1 MKSAK
6 FRDVE
11 RVTPEMETMGNYN
24 EQDEES
30 YSPLGFRDDVMIEG
44 EESDFGFEIEDN
56 TASEDH
62 EEAEWTPDEQFRLLY
77 VYFKDMAVESLLTAK
92 EEIEV
97 SAQIK
102 KCEFKSR
109 ELTSHIQKLSKKR
122 ESFTGKKK
130 VVNTAITEKVLT
142 KRIESLMAFVKVYSE
157 RANEL
162 KERFVK
168 ANLRLVVSIS
178 KRYMG
183 RGLPLTDL
191 IQEGNVGLMRAVERF
206 DHTKGY
212 KFSTY
217 ASWWIHQAISRALLD
232 QTRTIRVPVYV
243 LEQASKV
250 YRISSMLHKEL
261 GRKPLPAEV
270 AEVAG
275 ISVEGVKRILESTND
290 AARLDTPILDG
301 EKTTLLDFIS
311 DDNSPAPDSVMA
323 TTALTHEIRDAL
335 NILTSRE
342 EEIIRLRF
350 GIDQDSTYTLDEIG
364 RRFDLTRERIRQI
377 EKRALEKLASSEMGE
392 ILRSFLAR

>member
-6 FRDVE
+6 FREAE
-11 RVTPEMETMGNYN
+11 RVTPEIGSMENYN
-24 EQDEES
+24 EQEEES
-30 YSPLGFRDDVMIEG
+30 YSSLGFRDDVLIEG

-56 TASEDH
+56 TASEDQ
-62 EEAEWTPDEQFRLLY
+62 EEEWTPDEQFRLLY

-102 KCEFKSR
+102 NCESKTK
-109 ELTSHIQKLSKKR
+109 ELTSHIQKLSRRKDN
-122 ESFTGKKK
+122 FTGKKK
-130 VVNTAITEKVLT
+130 SRTISEKELA

-157 RANEL
+157 RANDL

-206 DHTKGY
+206 DHTKGF

-261 GRKPLPAEV
+261 GRKPLPDEV

-323 TTALTHEIRDAL
+323 NTALTHEIRDAL

-377 EKRALEKLASSEMGE
+377 EKRALEKLATSEMGE
-392 ILRSFLAR
+392 ILKSFLAR

>member
-30 YSPLGFRDDVMIEG
+30 YSSLGFRDDVMIEG

-56 TASEDH
+56 AAA
-62 EEAEWTPDEQFRLLY
+62 EEPEEEWTPDEQFRLLY

-130 VVNTAITEKVLT
+130 IVNTAITEKVLT

-311 DDNSPAPDSVMA
+311 DDNSLAPDSVMA
-323 TTALTHEIRDAL
+323 NTALTHEIRDAL

>member
-1 MKSAK
+1 
-6 FRDVE
+6 
-11 RVTPEMETMGNYN
+11 MENYN
-24 EQDEES
+24 EQEEES
-30 YSPLGFRDDVMIEG
+30 YSSLGFRDDVLIEG
-44 EESDFGFEIEDN
+44 EEADFGFELEDN
-56 TASEDH
+56 TASEDQ
-62 EEAEWTPDEQFRLLY
+62 EEEWTPDEQFRLLY

-102 KCEFKSR
+102 NCESKTK
-109 ELTSHIQKLSKKR
+109 ELTSHIQKLSKRKD
-122 ESFTGKKK
+122 SFSGKKK
-130 VVNTAITEKVLT
+130 SRTISEKELA

-157 RANEL
+157 RASDL

-206 DHTKGY
+206 DHTKGF

-261 GRKPLPAEV
+261 GRKPLPDEV

-323 TTALTHEIRDAL
+323 NTALTHEIRDAL
-335 NILTSRE
+335 NVLTSRE

-377 EKRALEKLASSEMGE
+377 EKRALEKLATSEMGE
-392 ILRSFLAR
+392 ILKSFLAR